1 MVQTS
6 FRVKED
12 KIEDQTLNAFRDFL
26 FNQFKELV
34 LEIPDR
40 LRLQEIIRGRTLMRD
55 DLRHRTKPEDA
66 TEDILITP
74 ILEFL
79 GYKQNVS
86 YFRRTGS
93 NSGQSRKE
101 CDYTLFVDQEKILV
115 ESEPLGKNLF
125 KVGVGVK
132 QLAGYLDIRSFNSEI
147 GIATNGLNWV
157 LVKYNVEKFGVDV
170 IDQIDLLSFLQEF
183 LGTKPL
189 DNTSAILENFYRTF
203 SKQFIVET
211 AKELEITLDISK
223 KNVSRKFYNDYIKLV
238 FGVENNGE
246 HSYCLIDGIQGSGL
260 TEVQKRKFA
269 ITLMNRLIFIKF
281 LEDRVL
287 TRNNLLKDLLDNYNS
302 LKEKENTLNFYDT
315 YLKKL
320 FYKVFNTSIIKRDYE
335 VSNSPFFSDLP
346 YLNGGLFRESFQ
358 NEGNIRVEDDILI
371 KIINS
376 LLLGYSFSIISQ
388 KATEYSSETEN
399 ILDPDILGYVFEKTI
414 NFLTSPGDNARKQK
428 GAYYTP
434 EQITNHM
441 SEKAIFYKILEKIK
455 EGLSDSNW
463 TKSDI
468 SKLSTIAEVATMN
481 SMHEGT
487 AKNIL
492 KRIDEL
498 KVVDPACGSGHFL
511 TAALK
516 LIVYIRKTIAEKAGL
531 SVDLYELK
539 RSTISLNLYGI
550 DIEEPAVEIAKLR
563 LWLSLIEEVDSENV
577 NSIKTLPNI
586 EYNIILGDSLIG
598 WNGESLIQ
606 GTLGEIRD
614 ERLIGIFEGL
624 EVYFADDPIGCSRL
638 DKVKEH
644 LFKEHPKVKDLTI
657 AYSNLKQMYIIEQGE
672 RAVII
677 KRILE
682 TIRAKIYAFI
692 NPIFEEYINRTYF
705 NPVHRNPNRPK
716 FRVNNGIHWTL
727 DFTEVFDNGGFDVVI
742 GNPPYG
748 FKFEQ
753 INRDYLRARFVSS
766 SENGNSAMMFIERAL
781 ELLKENGYL
790 CFIVPKSLAFA
801 QVWEEGRRIVVE
813 HLSWTIDV
821 SKAFLD
827 VKLEQM
833 IIGLLKNSHC
843 LTYENERIDS
853 HAVVTLEKEV
863 LEKTGTILFSG
874 SKDEISILKKMN
886 ASGRYFRDISTT
898 RRGLPLQSFLTD
910 SKTNFPVV
918 MGRNIS
924 QYRIETPGQYL
935 PNDTIKDQNPE
946 VLDFLKNAKV
956 VSQRIVAHIQNPVPH
971 LVIMSAV
978 NEKGLL
984 SIDTVENT
992 MITNNQYS
1000 AYFLVALLNS
1010 KIVAWYCYRFV
1021 FSNAIRSMDLDGY
1034 YIGKIPLPS
1043 SNKFIKEINSF
1054 IEENQEI
1061 FEAYGLTT
1069 ISDEKINKKIIEIE
1083 KLIGKAY
1090 GLSEKEIEFVNI
1102 ERLSLT

>member
-6 FRVKED
+6 FRIRDD
-12 KIEDQTLNAFRDFL
+12 KIKEETLKDFHDIL
-26 FNQFKELV
+26 FVQFKELIS
-34 LEIPDR
+34 EIPN
-40 LRLQEIIRGRTLMRD
+40 LVTLQEIMRGRPLKRE
-55 DLRHRTKPEDA
+55 DLQHRTKPEDA

-86 YFRRTGS
+86 YYRRTGS
-93 NSGQSRKE
+93 NSSQSRKE
-101 CDYTLFVDQEKILV
+101 CDYTLLVNQEKILV
-115 ESEPLGKNLF
+115 EAEPLGKNLF

-157 LVKYNVEKFGVDV
+157 LVKYNAEKFGIDV
-170 IDQIDLLSFLQEF
+170 IDQIDLLSILQEF

-189 DNTSAILENFYRTF
+189 DNTSVILENFYRTF
-203 SKQFIVET
+203 SKEFVVQT

-223 KNVSRKFYNDYIKLV
+223 KNVSRKFYNDYIKFV
-238 FGVENNGE
+238 FGVEDDGV
-246 HSYCLIDGIQGSGL
+246 HSYCLIDGINGSEL
-260 TEVQKRKFA
+260 TDVQKRKFA

-287 TRNNLLKDLLDNYNS
+287 TRNNLLKDLLDSYNS
-302 LKEKENTLNFYDT
+302 LKEKESTLNFYET

-320 FYKVFNTSIIKRDYE
+320 FYKVFNTNRHRREPD
-335 VSNSPFFSDLP
+335 VMNSTFFSDLP
-346 YLNGGLFRESFQ
+346 YLNGGLFRESFP
-358 NEGNIRVEDDILI
+358 NEGNIRVADDILI
-371 KIINS
+371 KIIDN
-376 LLLGYSFSIISQ
+376 LLLGYNFSIISQ
-388 KATEYSSETEN
+388 KTSVYSSESEG

-414 NFLTSPGDNARKQK
+414 NFLTSPGDNARKKK

-441 SEKAIFYKILEKIK
+441 SERAIFYKILEKIK
-455 EGLSDSNW
+455 EGLRDSDW
-463 TKSDI
+463 TESDI
-468 SKLSTIAEVATMN
+468 SKLSTIAEVATM
-481 SMHEGT
+481 SRMHEET

-516 LIVYIRKTIAEKAGL
+516 LIVYIRKTILEKAGL
-531 SVDLYELK
+531 PIDLYELK
-539 RSTISLNLYGI
+539 RSAISLNLYGI

-586 EYNIILGDSLIG
+586 EYNVIMGDSLIG

-606 GTLGEIRD
+606 GTLGEIKD

-624 EVYFADDPIGCSRL
+624 EVYFAEDPIGRSRL

-644 LFKEHPKVKDLTI
+644 LFKEPPTIKDITI
-657 AYSNLKQMYIIEQGE
+657 AYSNLKHMYIIEQGE

-682 TIRAKIYAFI
+682 TIRAKIYEFI

-705 NPVHRNPNRPK
+705 NSVHRNSNRRK
-716 FRVNNGIHWTL
+716 FRMNNGIHWAL
-727 DFTEVFDNGGFDVVI
+727 DFIEAFDNGGFDVVI

-766 SENGNSAMMFIERAL
+766 SESGNSAMMFVERAM

-790 CFIVPKSLAFA
+790 CFIVPKSLAYA
-801 QVWEEGRRIVVE
+801 QVWEDGRKIVVDN
-813 HLSWTIDV
+813 LLWTIDV
-821 SKAFLD
+821 SKAFQD

-833 IIGLLKNSHC
+833 IIGMLKNNHYY
-843 LTYENERIDS
+843 TYENERIDS
-853 HAVVTLEKEV
+853 HAILTLEKEV

-874 SKDEISILKKMN
+874 SKDEISILRKMN
-886 ASGRYFRDISTT
+886 VSGHYFRDISTT
-898 RRGLPLQSFLTD
+898 KRGLPIQSVLTK
-910 SKTNFPVV
+910 SKTNFPVL

-924 QYRIETPGQYL
+924 QYRIQIPNQYL
-935 PNDTIKDQNPE
+935 TDDVIAEHNIE
-946 VLDFLKNAKV
+946 SLDFFKKAKV

-978 NEKGLL
+978 NERGLL
-984 SIDTVENT
+984 SVDTVENT
-992 MITNNQYS
+992 LITDHQYS
-1000 AYFLVALLNS
+1000 PYFLVALLNS
-1010 KIVAWYCYRFV
+1010 KIVAWYCYRFI
-1021 FSNAIRSMDLDGY
+1021 FSNAIRSMDLDDY

-1043 SNKFIKEINSF
+1043 SMKIIKRINSF
-1054 IEENQEI
+1054 IQENQDI
-1061 FEAYGLTT
+1061 FDAYSQTN
-1069 ISDEKINKKIIEIE
+1069 IIDVKIKEKILVIEN
-1083 KLIGKAY
+1083 LIGKAY
-1090 GLSEKEIEFVNI
+1090 GLSDKEIEFI
-1102 ERLSLT
+1102 DFERLS